1 MAADNEVTARFIA
14 DTSDFEAGTAK
25 ATKELTGF
33 ADAGGARLAGRD
45 KMIAALSAL
54 QDSFRLPQ
62 PPAEPSLA
70 AMKISGTKPASLFST
85 HPSLEERI
93 EALRRLPL

>member
-1 MAADNEVTARFIA
+1 V
-14 DTSDFEAGTAK
+14 GTA
-25 ATKELTGF
+25 AYLCIIAPFSRRREF
-33 ADAGGARLAGRD
+33 RADAGGARLAGRD
-45 KMIAALSAL
+45 KMIAALTAL

-62 PPAEPSLA
+62 PAAEPALA
-70 AMKISGTKPASLFST
+70 ALKISGTRQASLFST